1 MKLCPTCGQ
10 PVADEITVCP
20 ACGQDV
26 SGRRQ
31 AVDDYRIVDVL
42 HEGYSTFLCRA
53 IRERTDEHV
62 MIRLF
67 TPRSGVDADVAARL
81 QRELEELKK
90 LPDDGF
96 VRHFAIRRSAD
107 GLWYRISEWVETE
120 SWGSLLASG
129 RLGDRRTLFGL
140 FRRMA
145 EILTVLHAHGHFIPH
160 LILNDIMAVPQ
171 ADGTLGVKI
180 DYKLSRYIDPKLDR
194 PAPML
199 KTLLACH
206 PDIVNQRPLDFR
218 SDVWS
223 LGKVFVELLAGD
235 LEIENHEARVDALDL
250 PDEMSV
256 LLRVMLADDPDLR
269 PQSMAE
275 VAESLRRIEE
285 LPELAAGRRNH
296 PRRRPPRRPG
306 SSGASSS
313 GCGCWRRPWP

>member
-1 MKLCPTCGQ
+1 
-10 PVADEITVCP
+10 
-20 ACGQDV
+20 
-26 SGRRQ
+26 
-31 AVDDYRIVDVL
+31 
-42 HEGYSTFLCRA
+42 
-53 IRERTDEHV
+53 
-62 MIRLF
+62 
-67 TPRSGVDADVAARL
+67 
-81 QRELEELKK
+81 
-90 LPDDGF
+90 
-96 VRHFAIRRSAD
+96 
-107 GLWYRISEWVETE
+107 
-120 SWGSLLASG
+120 
-129 RLGDRRTLFGL
+129 
-140 FRRMA
+140 MA

-160 LILNDIMAVPQ
+160 LILNDIMAVP
-171 ADGTLGVKI
+171 AEDGTLGIKI

-250 PDEMSV
+250 PDELAV

-275 VAESLRRIEE
+275 IAASLQRIEE
-285 LPELAAGRRNH
+285 LPELAAARPNP
-296 PRRRPPRRPG
+296 PRRRPPRRRG
-306 SSGASSS
+306 SSGACSS